1 MTNDD
6 RTVNGNDRR
15 LKQAAR
21 CLKLAEK
28 VTDPVLAERLR
39 ALAAEFME
47 RREEERPDQSK
58 AH

>member
-1 MTNDD
+1 MTND
-6 RTVNGNDRR
+6 DRR

-21 CLKLAEK
+21 CLKLAER

-39 ALAAEFME
+39 TLAAEFME
-47 RREEERPDQSK
+47 RRDDDVALPAK

>member
-1 MTNDD
+1 MTND
-6 RTVNGNDRR
+6 DRR

-21 CLKLAEK
+21 CLKLAER

-47 RREEERPDQSK
+47 RREEEAPEPAK